1 MKRIK
6 FMLLAIAMLLAA
18 PALFTSC
25 QEDAPEINYTINVS
39 VINDFTKVVEA
50 INNGSLKNEQA
61 IQKLTEAI
69 DKMNADQ
76 QTRLQA
82 IIDVLNSVNS
92 TLDTKLAAIEA
103 AMKAQTLTLES
114 KLALL
119 ETAISNQTLKQ
130 EEMADKLITAIDK
143 MNADQQTK
151 LQAIIDVLNSV
162 NATLDTKLAAI
173 EAAMKAQTLTLE
185 SKLALLE
192 TAIDNQTL
200 KQEEMADKL
209 VAAIDNL
216 KGSMDEKMEA
226 INAAINNVN
235 TALQTKLA
243 AIEAAIKAQTLSM
256 EAKLDLL
263 EQAIKALPD
272 YTSQLEAIK
281 TAIANLP
288 DYGDKLSAIEA
299 AIKGMPNYSD
309 KFDAVVAALGEM
321 KTQIEALGTG
331 QTGIATQ
338 IAGVTAAINDL
349 VDEVNSGNTDAD
361 AALAQII
368 QKLEDLKGSIG
379 GGGTTPGGGE
389 TPSTMEYVDLGLP
402 SGLKWA
408 KCNLGASKPSDYGDY
423 YAWGETAP
431 KEDYDWATYKWM
443 QAGQSDSKYITK
455 YTIADGETEGIW
467 YDSSGAFIGD
477 NKTALD
483 AADDAATANLGS
495 PWRMPTTGEIQELI
509 DKCTW
514 AWTKQDGVDGYQVD
528 GPNGNAIFLPAAGY
542 NDGSVLEEAG
552 SRGHYWS
559 SSLSASGSDYALS
572 FRFSSSG
579 GIDYYS
585 NFRYCGVPVR
595 PVRP

>member
-130 EEMADKLITAIDK
+130 EEMADKLITAID
-143 MNADQQTK
+143 
-151 LQAIIDVLNSV
+151 
-162 NATLDTKLAAI
+162 
-173 EAAMKAQTLTLE
+173 
-185 SKLALLE
+185 
-192 TAIDNQTL
+192 
-200 KQEEMADKL
+200 
-209 VAAIDNL
+209 NL

-263 EQAIKALPD
+263 EQAINALPD

-338 IAGVTAAINDL
+338 IAGVTSAINAL
-349 VDEVNSGNTDAD
+349 VDQVKDGDTDAA

-379 GGGTTPGGGE
+379 GGGT

-431 KEDYDWATYKWM
+431 KADYTWATYKWM
-443 QAGQSDSKYITK
+443 QAGQSDWKYITK
-455 YTIADGETEGIW
+455 YTFADGKTGGIW
-467 YDSSGAFIGD
+467 YDSSGNFIGD
-477 NKTALD
+477 NLTTLRP
-483 AADDAATANLGS
+483 ADDAATQQLGS
-495 PWRMPTTGEIQELI
+495 PWRMPTVDEQEELI
-509 DKCTW
+509 TKCTW
-514 AWTKQDGVDGYQVD
+514 TWTTQDGVNGYQVD
-528 GPNGNAIFLPAAGY
+528 GPNGNAIFLPAAGLRS
-542 NDGSVLEEAG
+542 GSALGSAG
-552 SRGHYWS
+552 SRGFYLSNSHS
-559 SSLSASGSDYALS
+559 SHSSHSTSRNDVV
-572 FRFSSSG
+572 FRIYF
-579 GIDYYS
+579 YS
-585 NFRYCGVPVR
+585 NGQHSMDTYLRCLGYSVR

>member
-25 QEDAPEINYTINVS
+25 QEDAPEINYTMSVS

-143 MNADQQTK
+143 MNAEQQTK

-263 EQAIKALPD
+263 EQAINALPD

-349 VDEVNSGNTDAD
+349 VDEVNSGNTSAA

-379 GGGTTPGGGE
+379 GGGT

-431 KEDYDWATYKWM
+431 KADFTWDTYKWM

-455 YTIADGETEGIW
+455 YTIADGETGAIW
-467 YDSSGAFIGD
+467 YDSSGNFIGD
-477 NKTALD
+477 NKTVLD
-483 AADDAATANLGS
+483 AADDAAIANLGS
-495 PWRMPTTGEIQELI
+495 PWRMPTVDEIRELR
-509 DKCTW
+509 DNCTW
-514 AWTKQDGVDGYQVD
+514 TWTTQDGVKGHQVD
-528 GPNGNAIFLPAAGY
+528 GPNGNAIFLPASGCRQ
-542 NDGSVLEEAG
+542 NSGLSEAG
-552 SRGHYWS
+552 TEGYYWS
-559 SSLSASGSDYALS
+559 LSTDNSVCAHMVEFAEDLGVTVWNNFY
-572 FRFSSSG
+572 RFLGFS
-579 GIDYYS
+579 
-585 NFRYCGVPVR
+585 VR

>member
-25 QEDAPEINYTINVS
+25 QEDAPEINYTMSVS

-173 EAAMKAQTLTLE
+173 EAAMKAQTL
-185 SKLALLE
+185 
-192 TAIDNQTL
+192 
-200 KQEEMADKL
+200 
-209 VAAIDNL
+209 
-216 KGSMDEKMEA
+216 
-226 INAAINNVN
+226 
-235 TALQTKLA
+235 
-243 AIEAAIKAQTLSM
+243 SM

-331 QTGIATQ
+331 QTSIASK
-338 IAGVTAAINDL
+338 IAGVTDAINDL
-349 VDEVNSGNTDAD
+349 VDEVNSGNTSAA

-379 GGGTTPGGGE
+379 GGGT

-431 KEDYDWATYKWM
+431 KADYDWATYKWM
-443 QAGQSDSKYITK
+443 QAGQSDWKYITK

-467 YDSSGAFIGD
+467 YDSSRKFIGD

-483 AADDAATANLGS
+483 AADDAATAKLGS
-495 PWRMPTTGEIQELI
+495 PWRMPTIDEIQELI

-514 AWTKQDGVDGYQVD
+514 TWTTQDGVNGYQVD

-542 NDGSVLEEAG
+542 RKVSGLKYAG
-552 SRGHYWS
+552 SQGYCWS
-559 SSLSASGSDYALS
+559 SSLSTTESNCAYSLDLNSDRYLIARTYRY
-572 FRFSSSG
+572 FG
-579 GIDYYS
+579 YS
-585 NFRYCGVPVR
+585 VR

>member
-119 ETAISNQTLKQ
+119 ETAI
-130 EEMADKLITAIDK
+130 
-143 MNADQQTK
+143 
-151 LQAIIDVLNSV
+151 
-162 NATLDTKLAAI
+162 
-173 EAAMKAQTLTLE
+173 
-185 SKLALLE
+185 
-192 TAIDNQTL
+192 DNQTL

-243 AIEAAIKAQTLSM
+243 AIEAAIKAQTLSL
-256 EAKLDLL
+256 EKKLGLL
-263 EQAIKALPD
+263 EAAVKALPD
-272 YTSQLEAIK
+272 YSSRLEAIS
-281 TAIANLP
+281 TAIDNLP

-299 AIKGMPNYSD
+299 AVKGMPDYGEKLSAIVASL
-309 KFDAVVAALGEM
+309 DAIKDQA
-321 KTQIEALGTG
+321 EALGTG
-331 QTGIATQ
+331 QTSIASK
-338 IAGVTAAINDL
+338 IADVTDAINDL
-349 VDEVNSGNTDAD
+349 VAEVNSGNTSAA

-431 KEDYDWATYKWM
+431 KADYTWATYKWM
-443 QAGQSDSKYITK
+443 QAGQSDWKYITK
-455 YTIADGETEGIW
+455 YTFADGKTGGIW
-467 YDSSGAFIGD
+467 YDSDGNFIGD
-477 NKTALD
+477 NLTTLRP
-483 AADDAATANLGS
+483 ADDAATQQLGS
-495 PWRMPTTGEIQELI
+495 PWRMPTVDEQKELI
-509 DKCTW
+509 TKCTW
-514 AWTKQDGVDGYQVD
+514 TWTTQDGVNGYQVD

-542 NDGSVLEEAG
+542 RSGSALGSAG
-552 SRGHYWS
+552 SRGFYLSNSHSSHSSYS
-559 SSLSASGSDYALS
+559 SSRNDVV
-572 FRFSSSG
+572 FRIYF
-579 GIDYYS
+579 YS
-585 NFRYCGVPVR
+585 NGQHSMDTYLSCLEFSVR